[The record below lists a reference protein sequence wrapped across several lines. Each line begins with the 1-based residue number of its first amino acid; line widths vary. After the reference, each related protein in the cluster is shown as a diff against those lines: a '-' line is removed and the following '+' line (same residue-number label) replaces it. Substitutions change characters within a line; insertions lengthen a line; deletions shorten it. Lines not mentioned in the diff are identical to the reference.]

1 MIDDSTM
8 LEDDF
13 PDEVLEILKSLNSH
27 SAWSK
32 EKRQLADE
40 LLNLLTSKG
49 YVYFHVTN
57 PHRYRVS
64 TVGASYLYD
73 VPLYK
78 QGHLAPFRGQR
89 ARIVCTHSG
98 KNATRGIMVNAVS
111 ISPPDKVVKKLPRRL
126 VPRYS
131 FPDYIYDHEVLYK
144 SPRFVVFRINQKLKI
159 LSENASDGYINTN
172 GWNAIL
178 VDGKAGVPIATL
190 RLADDGSV
198 EGRRLRWNYHFEY
211 KHLRDAIDELKKE
224 TFVYNRV

>member
-40 LLNLLTSKG
+40 LIHLLTSKG

-89 ARIVCTHSG
+89 VRIVCTHSG

-111 ISPPDKVVKKLPRRL
+111 ISPPDKVIKKLPRP
-126 VPRYS
+126 VSRYI
-131 FPDYIYDHEVLYK
+131 FPDYIANHEILYK
-144 SPRFVVFRINQKLKI
+144 SPRFVVFRVNQKLKI
-159 LSENASDGYINTN
+159 LSEDVSAGYIDTN

-178 VDGKAGVPIATL
+178 VDGRAGVPIGTL
-190 RLADDGSV
+190 QLNDNGSV
-198 EGRRLRWNYHFEY
+198 KGRLLKWKGSGNYEC
-211 KHLRDAIDELKKE
+211 LRDAIDYLAKR
-224 TFVYNRV
+224 YHH